1 MSGIIFYVTNM
12 AKKIKTILKLQLPA
26 GGANPAPPV
35 GTALGPQGINIQDF
49 CKQFNDATKDMKGDI
64 VPAEITIFE
73 DRTFSFVLK
82 TPPASALLRQA
93 AGVAKGA
100 ADPLKGKVGKVT
112 KAQVRAIAER
122 KLPDL
127 NTDNLDAAERI
138 IAGTAKNMGITIEG

>member
-1 MSGIIFYVTNM
+1 M
-12 AKKIKTILKLQLPA
+12 AKKIKTIIKLQLPA

-35 GTALGPQGINIQDF
+35 GTALGPQGINIQEF
-49 CKQFNDATKDMKGDI
+49 CKQFNEATKDMKGDV

-73 DRTFSFVLK
+73 DRTFSFILK
-82 TPPASALLRQA
+82 TPPASALLKQA
-93 AGVAKGA
+93 AGIEKGA
-100 ADPLKGKVGKVT
+100 ANPLTGKVGKVT

-127 NTDNLDAAERI
+127 NTDNLEAAEKI